1 MSTPSLWLTIRA
13 LLTPRRIVML
23 TIVGMLF
30 VGVLWWIRQFI
41 DFTPQG
47 LRSLMAPFGWWG
59 GLLLS
64 GLIAFILVVPIA
76 PATIAQV
83 GAGLLYGPWIGFGIT
98 LLGDV
103 IGSLIGFAIARKWG
117 RRTFLYTRL
126 SNEEKTA
133 FDRLCQQI
141 TPLRL
146 IVLRILPGPAYT
158 MVSLAAGC
166 STLLWWRYLWAS
178 LLGVVPSLALLTLA
192 GDLSTR
198 QPWLAA
204 AVGVGFVLLL
214 LLLNKVAQKYNNSL

>member
-1 MSTPSLWLTIRA
+1 MSTPSTWQTIRT

-23 TIVGMLF
+23 GIAGVLF
-30 VGVLWWIRQFI
+30 LAVLWWIRQFI
-41 DFTPQG
+41 DLTPQG
-47 LRSLMAPFGWWG
+47 LRTLMAPFGWWG

-64 GLIAFILVVPIA
+64 GIIALILVVPIA

-83 GAGLLYGPWIGFGIT
+83 GAGLLYGPWVGFGVT
-98 LLGDV
+98 MLGDV
-103 IGSLIGFAIARKWG
+103 VGSLLGFAIARQWG

-126 SNEEKTA
+126 SADEKAA

-141 TPLRL
+141 TPLQL

-166 STLLWWRYLWAS
+166 STLPWWRYLLAS
-178 LLGVVPSLALLTLA
+178 LLGVAPGLALLTLA
-192 GDLSTR
+192 GDLSTS
-198 QPWLAA
+198 QPWLAG
-204 AVGVGFVLLL
+204 AVGVGFVLLM